1 VASTV
6 VASKIQVSPS
16 SRLII
21 CICAQERDDNKK
33 AIQNLQEQLQK
44 AESSQKMQ
52 MDRANERL
60 KNYERALFD
69 TRQVLAMKD
78 AKIATLESNINRLT
92 SGQPLNSARSASS
105 DNPMSGYGSTPP
117 PQAAYSSVQALR
129 EAAPPPPGNLCT

>member
-1 VASTV
+1 M
-6 VASKIQVSPS
+6 VSPS
-16 SRLII
+16 SRLTT
-21 CICAQERDDNKK
+21 CICAQERDDHKK
-33 AIQNLQEQLQK
+33 AIQNLEEQLQK

-105 DNPMSGYGSTPP
+105 EGPMSAYGSTPP
-117 PQAAYSSVQALR
+117 AQAAYSSVQALR